1 MDELKWIY
9 SNGETISKSSIVII
23 ILTSLMAISFSSV
36 FLLSCFFFINLKGFC
51 DADQCR
57 VLEFTPEK
65 AFDGKRLINHV
76 IRIVEVLTM
85 SFCDNMCYMEPDCVS
100 INVHKQVSGHGGY
113 KCELNNVTH
122 ERHEHD
128 LEKKDDY
135 FYHAAEVGVASLA
148 NTHFKWK
155 KKLVSG
161 RNRCNCCLN
170 SNITVNTSIFSII
183 IIVSLNAA
191 RFPFY

>member
-1 MDELKWIY
+1 MKKGSKWMDELKWIY

-23 ILTSLMAISFSSV
+23 ILTSLMAISFTSV
-36 FLLSCFFFINLKGFC
+36 FLLSCFFINLKGFC

-85 SFCDNMCYMEPDCVS
+85 NFCENMCYMEPDCVS
-100 INVHKQVSGHGGY
+100 INLDKRVSEHGEY

-128 LEKKDDY
+128 LKNEDHY
-135 FYHAAEVGVASLA
+135 FYCAAEVGVA
-148 NTHFKWK
+148 NIHFK
-155 KKLVSG
+155 
-161 RNRCNCCLN
+161 
-170 SNITVNTSIFSII
+170 
-183 IIVSLNAA
+183 
-191 RFPFY
+191 

>member
-1 MDELKWIY
+1 MLNYHHFDVSCGHLFY
-9 SNGETISKSSIVII
+9 QCFP
-23 ILTSLMAISFSSV
+23 FSYFS
-36 FLLSCFFFINLKGFC
+36 INLKGFC

-57 VLEFTPEK
+57 VFDFTPEK

-85 SFCDNMCYMEPDCVS
+85 SFCDNMCYIEPDCVS
-100 INVHKQVSGHGGY
+100 INVYKQVSGHGGY

-148 NTHFKWK
+148 NAYFK
-155 KKLVSG
+155 
-161 RNRCNCCLN
+161 
-170 SNITVNTSIFSII
+170 
-183 IIVSLNAA
+183 
-191 RFPFY
+191 

>member
-1 MDELKWIY
+1 MY
-9 SNGETISKSSIVII
+9 SNGETISEYLIVII
-23 ILTSLMAISFSSV
+23 ILTSPMAISFTSV
-36 FLLSCFFFINLKGFC
+36 FLLSYFFINFKGFC

-57 VLEFTPEK
+57 QLEFTTEK

-148 NTHFKWK
+148 NTNFK
-155 KKLVSG
+155 
-161 RNRCNCCLN
+161 
-170 SNITVNTSIFSII
+170 
-183 IIVSLNAA
+183 
-191 RFPFY
+191 

>member
-1 MDELKWIY
+1 
-9 SNGETISKSSIVII
+9 
-23 ILTSLMAISFSSV
+23 MAISFSSV

-100 INVHKQVSGHGGY
+100 INVHKQVSGH
-113 KCELNNVTH
+113 CQTS
-122 ERHEHD
+122 R
-128 LEKKDDY
+128 
-135 FYHAAEVGVASLA
+135 
-148 NTHFKWK
+148 
-155 KKLVSG
+155 KL
-161 RNRCNCCLN
+161 LFT
-170 SNITVNTSIFSII
+170 TVLHTTSKGTCKS
-183 IIVSLNAA
+183 
-191 RFPFY
+191 

>member
-1 MDELKWIY
+1 MF
-9 SNGETISKSSIVII
+9 
-23 ILTSLMAISFSSV
+23 SFFHV
-36 FLLSCFFFINLKGFC
+36 FFINLKGFC

-122 ERHEHD
+122 ERREYD
-128 LEKKDDY
+128 LKNEDHY

-148 NTHFKWK
+148 YSFQVKEKTNFP
-155 KKLVSG
+155 V
-161 RNRCNCCLN
+161 
-170 SNITVNTSIFSII
+170 
-183 IIVSLNAA
+183 IIVAIVD
-191 RFPFY
+191 